1 MIIAINRGHHL
12 ICTITQDSNNITTTA
27 YAARYRRNMVA
38 LGHITHPHNT
48 KAKWVGHRHN
58 NSIDSMAIFSTAK
71 LNHIMATM
79 VTTNSTELEG
89 NPHSNMRG
97 MEDLPCNSSNTD
109 ITNGIP
115 ITMVEEIII
124 SSIRMTCVMHMVVPG
139 RCIEKIMLAISSNQ
153 EIIKESMHMFQGV
166 VTAQNLMKVGN
177 TGEGTYKT
185 ELTDITSNIPAT
197 IRHHA
202 LPAKKSRQLEILAAL
217 KAA

>member
-1 MIIAINRGHHL
+1 MIIAITRGHRL
-12 ICTITQDSNNITTTA
+12 ICTLTQDSNNITTTA
-27 YAARYRRNMVA
+27 RYHRNMVP

-48 KAKWVGHRHN
+48 RAKWAGHRHSN
-58 NSIDSMAIFSTAK
+58 TIDTMAIFTTAR

-79 VTTNSTELEG
+79 VTTNNTELEG

-139 RCIEKIMLAISSNQ
+139 RCIEKIMLATSSNQ

-166 VTAQNLMKVGN
+166 VTAQNLTKVGN